1 MNSIRTA
8 IIVSVVFYICFPR
21 SAHAEGPPDAATERR
36 AAAAAEQ
43 RQDWD
48 AALQHYENV
57 YDATATNDGQRKT
70 LRAKFSELRPRVRP
84 NNDPAQAGVWKLQVY
99 VVRTLDFAWQDA
111 AGKSRHSVQTYSDE
125 EVEQFRRDLA
135 AFSERVWQYTAGN
148 LRIAG
153 ELKVVEQTL
162 TRLDGRNEFWP
173 GPDACMPLLT
183 DVRPGEVDTIMVFVK
198 TSGPQEPSDPIPLAL
213 LGGALGAS
221 PFTKDATY
229 IGYNWGAG
237 ACDDEPRGEAML
249 HEWLHSAQWALDD
262 YQGYPAGLM
271 ATSDGGRMEGEAGG
285 DLCYRRNAGESSW
298 MNFYQHIMRDHV
310 TRRMWRELSVTTP
323 PQNVWANQFCRE
335 FLVLGPLAAAGKPHG
350 GLDEPFLDETRPSL
364 NLKAQID
371 GCSWQAVAS
380 PGRSLDLIKMLGDK
394 NDHVAYVAVTVS
406 ASKQQRAQLRI
417 GSDDGCKV
425 WHNGK
430 LILASLEPRALT
442 IDQDVVDIQ
451 LTPGA
456 NLFLIKVANVG
467 GGWETAVRLTDS
479 SGAPLPGVQHVAPKP
494 TATK

>member
-1 MNSIRTA
+1 MNSIRMA
-8 IIVSVVFYICFPR
+8 IVATVSLCIGVLG
-21 SAHAEGPPDAATERR
+21 SARADGPPDAATQWR

-57 YDATATNDGQRKT
+57 YDATATNDGQRKA
-70 LRAKFSELRPRVRP
+70 LRVKFSELRPRVRP
-84 NNDPAQAGVWKLQVY
+84 NDDPAHAGVWKLRVY
-99 VVRTLDFAWQDA
+99 VVRTLDFTWQDA
-111 AGKSRHSVQTYSDE
+111 AGTSRHCAQTYSND
-125 EVEQFRRDLA
+125 EVEQFRKDLA

-153 ELKVVEQTL
+153 ELKVIEQTL
-162 TRLDGRNEFWP
+162 TRLDGTNEFWP
-173 GPDACMPLLT
+173 GPDACMPLIT
-183 DVRPGEVDTIMVFVK
+183 DVRPGQVDTIMVFVK
-198 TSGPQEPSDPIPLAL
+198 TSGPQEPNDPIPLAL

-249 HEWLHSAQWALDD
+249 HEWLHSAQWALED

-285 DLCYRRNAGESSW
+285 DLCYRRKPTESSW
-298 MNFYQHIMRDHV
+298 INFYQHIMRDHA
-310 TRRMWRELSVTTP
+310 TRRMWRELSVTAP

-335 FLVLGPLAAAGKPHG
+335 FLVLGPLAAAGKPHW
-350 GLDEPFLDETRPSL
+350 GLDEPLLDETRPSL
-364 NLKAQID
+364 NLKSKID
-371 GCSWQAVAS
+371 GCGWQPVTS
-380 PGRSLDLIKMLGDK
+380 SGRSLDLVKVLGDK
-394 NDHVAYVAVTVS
+394 SDHVAYVAVTVS
-406 ASKQQRAQLRI
+406 APKEQRAQLRI

-430 LILASLEPRALT
+430 PVLSAVEPRALT
-442 IDQDVVDIQ
+442 VDQDVVDVE
-451 LTPGA
+451 LTRGA
-456 NLFLIKVANVG
+456 NVFLIKVANVG
-467 GGWETAVRLTDS
+467 GGWETTVRLTDS
-479 SGAPLPGVQHVAPKP
+479 TGAPLPGVKYVAPKL
-494 TATK
+494 TTIK